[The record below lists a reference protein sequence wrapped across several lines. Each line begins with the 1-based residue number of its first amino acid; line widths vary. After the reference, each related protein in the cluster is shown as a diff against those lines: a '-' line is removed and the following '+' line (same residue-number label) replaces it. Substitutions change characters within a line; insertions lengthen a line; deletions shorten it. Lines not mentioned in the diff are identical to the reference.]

1 VQYDREVARADEKFG
16 PIFAEFAKQDIE
28 TLSTNKEALKIG
40 QRLFLQN
47 CSQCHGS
54 DAKGT
59 TGFPNLVDNDWLY
72 GGDGATIEQTI
83 LHGRVGQG
91 MIAWQTMVGGEEG
104 VKEVA
109 AYVLSLNPDRA
120 AKVDSALA
128 ANGEAKFAM
137 CTACHGSDA
146 KGSAAMGLPLGAP
159 NLTDN
164 VWLYGGS
171 ERALQQS
178 IRNGRSGVMP
188 AWKGILGE
196 DKVRVIS
203 AYVYSLSNQD

>member
-1 VQYDREVARADEKFG
+1 
-16 PIFAEFAKQDIE
+16 
-28 TLSTNKEALKIG
+28 
-40 QRLFLQN
+40 
-47 CSQCHGS
+47 
-54 DAKGT
+54 
-59 TGFPNLVDNDWLY
+59 
-72 GGDGATIEQTI
+72 
-83 LHGRVGQG
+83 
-91 MIAWQTMVGGEEG
+91 
-104 VKEVA
+104 
-109 AYVLSLNPDRA
+109 
-120 AKVDSALA
+120 
-128 ANGEAKFAM
+128 M
-137 CTACHGSDA
+137 CAACHGSDA

-171 ERALQQS
+171 ERAVQQS